1 MEILTAFWPYLER
14 AGTVAAGILLW
25 QLIKS
30 EKELTI
36 ERERNEAQRSTA
48 QTALEQLQE
57 KRVNDMRAMTE
68 LVERSTASL
77 NAQSVLL
84 KSLLDQR

>member
-1 MEILTAFWPYLER
+1 MEIISTFWPYLER
-14 AGTVAAGILLW
+14 AGMVSAVIMLW
-25 QLIKS
+25 QLIKA
-30 EKELTI
+30 EKELST
-36 ERERNEAQRSTA
+36 ERERNETQRSAA

-57 KRVNDMRAMTE
+57 KRVTDMRAMTE

-77 NAQSVLL
+77 NAQSLLL